1 MSPRLLHP
9 DEYELLS
16 RSSLDSRDSFD
27 LDAADFESL
36 PTTTTTTGRSYLH
49 TRPSLIS
56 RLISLLP
63 FVGRNP
69 PRGRRRSGQ
78 AAWKKK
84 TYSTFSRRLTLRRL
98 CVLLVAFS
106 SIILAL
112 AFLTAIIRPSYTHPP
127 THYNTLRQA
136 ALNSKEPGKGNPRNE
151 KVFIAASVYDKD
163 GELAGGRWGENVL
176 ELTRLLGRDN
186 VFLSIY
192 ENNSGPE
199 GEAALKEFEGK
210 VECKRSIVY
219 EEHMDINEVPHIT
232 LADGSE
238 RIKRIAYLAEVR
250 NRALRPL
257 DDPASDRFDKLLYL
271 NDVVFD
277 PIDAL
282 QLLFSTNVDKGGT
295 AQYRAACA
303 VDFINPFKF
312 YDTYATRDLEG
323 FSMGV
328 PFYPW
333 FSSAGKAESRHD
345 VLDQKDAVRV
355 KSCWGGMVAFD
366 AKFFQQQGKPEQA
379 GQDKASRRR
388 KDNQPAT
395 TSLVPL
401 TSSVAR
407 FRAEPDL
414 YWDASECCLIHAD
427 IQKQPD
433 ESKSEPVDTGIY
445 MNPYVRVAY
454 DTQTLAWLR
463 VTRRFERL
471 YSVAHSIVNTLARMP
486 RYNYRRTEV
495 AGTDVED
502 KVWVPKGANGGSY
515 EIATRKAANGGFC
528 GRRGLQVIVANPKK
542 GQKNWEDLPVPAGYY

>member
-27 LDAADFESL
+27 LDAADFESHS
-36 PTTTTTTGRSYLH
+36 TANRSYLH
-49 TRPSLIS
+49 ARPSLIS
-56 RLISLLP
+56 RLTSLLP
-63 FVGRNP
+63 FGGGHP
-69 PRGRRRSGQ
+69 PRGRRSGQ
-78 AAWKKK
+78 AVWKKK
-84 TYSTFSRRLTLRRL
+84 KHATFRRRLTLRRL
-98 CVLLVAFS
+98 CLILFAFS
-106 SIILAL
+106 GIILAL

-127 THYNTLRQA
+127 AHYNKLRQD
-136 ALNSKEPGKGNPRNE
+136 ALNSREPGKGNPRNE
-151 KVFIAASVYDKD
+151 KVFIAASLYDKD
-163 GELAGGRWGENVL
+163 GELARGRWGENVL
-176 ELTRLLGRDN
+176 ELIRLLGKDN

-199 GEAALKEFEGK
+199 GETALKQFERK

-219 EEHMDINEVPHIT
+219 EEQMDMNVVPHIT

-250 NRALRPL
+250 NRALKHL

-282 QLLFSTNVDKGGT
+282 QLLFSTNVDERGT

-312 YDTYATRDLEG
+312 YDTFATRDLEG

-333 FSSAGKAESRHD
+333 FSSAGKAESRRD

-355 KSCWGGMVAFD
+355 RSCWGGMVAFD
-366 AKFFQQQGKPEQA
+366 AKFFQQREA
-379 GQDKASRRR
+379 ERR
-388 KDNQPAT
+388 NHNELAPT
-395 TSLVPL
+395 TLAPRS
-401 TSSVAR
+401 SSVVK
-407 FRAEPDL
+407 FRAEGDL

-427 IQKQPD
+427 IQKPPY

-445 MNPYVRVAY
+445 MNPYIRVAY
-454 DTQTLAWLR
+454 DTNTLAWLGI
-463 VTRRFERL
+463 TRRFERL
-471 YSVAHSIVNTLARMP
+471 YSVAHAIVNSIARMP
-486 RYNYRRTEV
+486 RYNPRRTEI
-495 AGTDVED
+495 AGTDVEE
-502 KVWVPKGANGGSY
+502 KVWVPKGASGGSF
-515 EIATRKAANGGFC
+515 EMVKRKAGTGGFC
-528 GRRGLQVIVANPKK
+528 GRRGLQVMVANPNQ
-542 GQKNWEDLPVPAGYY
+542 GGKNWENLPVPAS

>member
-27 LDAADFESL
+27 LDAADFESH
-36 PTTTTTTGRSYLH
+36 PTAGRSYLH
-49 TRPSLIS
+49 ARPSLIS

-63 FVGRNP
+63 FSGRHP
-69 PRGRRRSGQ
+69 PRGRRPGQ
-78 AAWKKK
+78 ATWKKK
-84 TYSTFSRRLTLRRL
+84 KKATFRRRLTLRRL
-98 CVLLVAFS
+98 CFISFAFS
-106 SIILAL
+106 GIILAL
-112 AFLTAIIRPSYTHPP
+112 AFLTAIIHPSYTHPP
-127 THYNTLRQA
+127 AHYNKVRQA
-136 ALNSKEPGKGNPRNE
+136 ALNSKEPGKGNPQNE
-151 KVFIAASVYDKD
+151 KVFIAASLYDRD
-163 GELAGGRWGENVL
+163 GELARGRWGENVL
-176 ELTRLLGRDN
+176 ELIRLLGKDN

-192 ENNSGPE
+192 ENNSGAE
-199 GEAALKEFEGK
+199 GETALKQFEQK

-219 EEHMDINEVPHIT
+219 EEHMDINAVPHIT
-232 LADGSE
+232 LADGSK

-250 NRALRPL
+250 NRALQPL
-257 DDPASDRFDKLLYL
+257 DDPASDRFDKLLFF

-312 YDTYATRDLEG
+312 YDTFATRDLEG

-355 KSCWGGMVAFD
+355 RSCWGGMVAFD
-366 AKFFQQQGKPEQA
+366 AKFFQQDKAQRQRKQNEQA
-379 GQDKASRRR
+379 
-388 KDNQPAT
+388 PT
-395 TSLVPL
+395 TLAPRV
-401 TSSVAR
+401 SSVVK
-407 FRAEPDL
+407 FRSESDI

-427 IQKQPD
+427 IQKPPY
-433 ESKSEPVDTGIY
+433 ESKDEPVDTGIY

-454 DTQTLAWLR
+454 DTQTLAWLGI
-463 VTRRFERL
+463 TRRFERL
-471 YSVAHSIVNTLARMP
+471 YSVAHAIVNTIARMP
-486 RYNYRRTEV
+486 RSNPRRTEV
-495 AGTDVED
+495 AGTDVEE

-515 EIATRKAANGGFC
+515 EMIKRKAGTGGFC
-528 GRRGLQVIVANPKK
+528 GRRELQVLVANPKP
-542 GQKNWEDLPVPAGYY
+542 GQKNWETLPVPAG